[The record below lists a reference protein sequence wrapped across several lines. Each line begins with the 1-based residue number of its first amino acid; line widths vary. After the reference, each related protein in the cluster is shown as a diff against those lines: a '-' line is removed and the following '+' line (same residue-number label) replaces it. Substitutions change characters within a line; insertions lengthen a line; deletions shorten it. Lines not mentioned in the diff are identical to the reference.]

1 MFRAQLSLMLHK
13 KSFQFSFILMLCIA
27 SFYPAYSYIK
37 LLLMGHVTLKDD
49 IMYVLSWID
58 TPYLFSYYNYLT
70 GYLYYLIPIIVLFP
84 FAISYITEKKY
95 NYASVCASR
104 CGKRSY
110 LMVKAVC
117 SMLGGFLI
125 FFIPSCINVLWNFL
139 IMPEAFQSYSND
151 AYYLMHYQMN
161 LQIDP
166 HYISPL
172 AIHGFRHPIFDS
184 LLSCLSISLFAAV
197 CALIVYTISLL
208 VKKFAY
214 LASFPLIVIL
224 LVLQRV
230 NAVTSVTRTWIGAV
244 DPIAYVCS
252 DSEDRWHFG
261 FYLLLLAICTIVCL
275 WIINNKSKKDLI

>member
-13 KSFQFSFILMLCIA
+13 KSFQFSFILLLCIGA
-27 SFYPAYSYIK
+27 FYPAYSYIR
-37 LLLMGHVTLKDD
+37 LLLMGFVTLKDD
-49 IMYVLSWID
+49 IMYVLYLID
-58 TPYLFSYYNYLT
+58 TPYLFSYYNTLT
-70 GYLYYLIPIIVLFP
+70 GYLYYLIPIVVLFP
-84 FAISYITEKKY
+84 FAISYVTEKKY
-95 NYASVCASR
+95 NYASIFASR

-110 LMVKAVC
+110 LMVKAAC

-125 FFIPSCINVLWNFL
+125 FFIPSCINVLWNCL

-172 AIHGFRHPIFDS
+172 AIRGFTHPIFDS
-184 LLSCLSISLFAAV
+184 LLSCFSISLFAAV
-197 CALIVYTISLL
+197 CALIVYTISLT

-214 LASFPLIVIL
+214 LASLPLIVIL
-224 LVLQRV
+224 LVLQRI
-230 NAVTSVTRTWIGAV
+230 NASTPVTQTWIGAV

-261 FYLLLLAICTIVCL
+261 FYLLILVICSIVCFWL
-275 WIINNKSKKDLI
+275 INNKSKKDLI

>member
-13 KSFQFSFILMLCIA
+13 KSFQFSFILLLCIGA
-27 SFYPAYSYIK
+27 FYPAYSYIR
-37 LLLMGHVTLKDD
+37 LLLMGFVTLKDD
-49 IMYVLSWID
+49 IMYVLYLID
-58 TPYLFSYYNYLT
+58 TPYLFSYYNTLT
-70 GYLYYLIPIIVLFP
+70 GYLYYLIPIVVLFP
-84 FAISYITEKKY
+84 FAISYVTEKKY
-95 NYASVCASR
+95 NYASIFASR

-110 LMVKAVC
+110 LMVKAAC
-117 SMLGGFLI
+117 SMLGGFFI
-125 FFIPSCINVLWNFL
+125 FFIPSCINVLWNCL

-172 AIHGFRHPIFDS
+172 AIRGFTHPIFDS
-184 LLSCLSISLFAAV
+184 LLSCFSISLFAAV
-197 CALIVYTISLL
+197 CALIVYTISLT

-214 LASFPLIVIL
+214 LASLPLIVIL
-224 LVLQRV
+224 LVLQRI
-230 NAVTSVTRTWIGAV
+230 NASTPVTQTWIGAV

-261 FYLLLLAICTIVCL
+261 FYLLILVICSIVCFWL
-275 WIINNKSKKDLI
+275 INNKSKKDLI